1 MRIEDNWLDVQVC
14 LVSFKAHITGGEPL
28 VEQLII
34 APSSLKEP
42 ELKKRVEQN
51 FKNYWL
57 KHKNRRE
64 IWIHL
69 QNLLQKLS
77 NQSSELE

>member
-42 ELKKRVEQN
+42 ELKKE
-51 FKNYWL
+51 
-57 KHKNRRE
+57 
-64 IWIHL
+64 
-69 QNLLQKLS
+69 
-77 NQSSELE
+77 

>member
-1 MRIEDNWLDVQVC
+1 MRIEDNWLDIQVC

-51 FKNYWL
+51 FKNIA
-57 KHKNRRE
+57 E
-64 IWIHL
+64 I
-69 QNLLQKLS
+69 K
-77 NQSSELE
+77 ELELWEYALLLK